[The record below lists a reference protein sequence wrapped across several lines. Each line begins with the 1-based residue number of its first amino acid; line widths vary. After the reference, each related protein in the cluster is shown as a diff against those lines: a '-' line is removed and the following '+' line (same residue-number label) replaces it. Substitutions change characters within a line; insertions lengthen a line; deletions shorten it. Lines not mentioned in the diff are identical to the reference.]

1 MAAYVLKRVLY
12 GILTLLVLATVVFF
26 LMKSIP
32 GSPFLLEDKVF
43 PQEYIDNLNAK
54 YGLDQPVFIQYLRY
68 MKNALTG
75 NFDNSMVM
83 TGMSVTYIIG
93 RSFPTSLRLGLC
105 AFLFSLVV
113 GVALGTAGAFSKN
126 KRFQYAISVVTSL
139 GISVPNF
146 FIAMLLM
153 ILLGV
158 KFPILPILGLKTP
171 LHYILPTLAL
181 SFNPISMICRLM
193 RNSIRDVLSQD
204 YIVLARSKGTAGRK
218 LVFRHCLRNAF
229 LPVLTYCGPQLAA
242 LITGSFVIESLFS
255 IPGIG
260 YEFVSSVSGRDYTL
274 IMGLAIF
281 LGVIVI
287 FINLLTDILSAV
299 LSPQIK
305 LEK

>member
-1 MAAYVLKRVLY
+1 MTSYVLKRLLY
-12 GILTLLVLATVVFF
+12 GMLTLLVLATVVFF

-32 GSPFLLEDKVF
+32 GSPFELEDKIF

-54 YGLDQPVFIQYLRY
+54 YGLDQPIYVQYFNY

-93 RSFPTSLRLGLC
+93 RSFPASLKLGLC
-105 AFLFSLVV
+105 AFFFSLIV
-113 GVALGTAGAFSKN
+113 GVALGTAGALSKSKKFN
-126 KRFQYAISVVTSL
+126 YVISVITSL

-146 FIAMLLM
+146 FVAMLLM

-158 KFPILPILGLKTP
+158 KIPVLPIVGLKTP

-181 SFNPISMICRLM
+181 SFNPISMICRLT
-193 RNSIRDVLSQD
+193 RNSLRDVLSQD
-204 YIVLARSKGTAGRK
+204 YIVLARSKGTSERRIVLK
-218 LVFRHCLRNAF
+218 HCLKNAF
-229 LPVLTYCGPQLAA
+229 LPVLTYSGPQFSA

-274 IMGLAIF
+274 IMGLAVF

-287 FINLLTDILSAV
+287 LINLLTDILSAI